1 VDKMKKLTE
10 EQKTA
15 VRVLLELQA
24 ELMIHTRN
32 GWRIKKIEQIL
43 TALGFDLSVEHEVY
57 FL

>member
-1 VDKMKKLTE
+1 MKKLTE